1 MGCALT
7 PDGECIAAC
16 CFRTPPA
23 KWKIPVLELARLV
36 RKGGVGLPL
45 TWLISQTVKAVREHA
60 RYNLL
65 ISNADATHEHH
76 GSVYQACSWFY
87 SGQGKT
93 QNDGVIV
100 DGKFVA
106 GRACNDLFG
115 TRSVTKLRGLFP
127 ERTFE
132 AHWDKGKHLYWLPLN
147 KKGVAESVLLE
158 LKKLPYPKPDESS

>member
-1 MGCALT
+1 MTFTTTAREAGRSLILEHHYSHSFHPAFVIMGCALT

-76 GSVYQACSWFY
+76 GSVYQACSDR
-87 SGQGKT
+87 K
-93 QNDGVIV
+93 
-100 DGKFVA
+100 
-106 GRACNDLFG
+106 
-115 TRSVTKLRGLFP
+115 SV
-127 ERTFE
+127 
-132 AHWDKGKHLYWLPLN
+132 
-147 KKGVAESVLLE
+147 V
-158 LKKLPYPKPDESS
+158 